1 LHALLAS
8 LSLVPPPAPEA
19 AVFGTLLL
27 GFACCFSLPVL
38 LMAGLLYG
46 GKVQWG
52 GLRRLI
58 TSARPTPIADLGSSG
73 EAVRVTGRVAAI
85 PDPVLFEGVP
95 CAFVRLQVDGVRYSQ
110 IDERPTYGGIE
121 GGKVVRDFWLE
132 DATGR
137 VWVEPQPVD
146 PRLLGPGEAASVPQA
161 LEATDL
167 LGLTG
172 EGASA
177 LGAGGASGTLW
188 RWPVGTALTV
198 LGRVERRGG
207 VPVLVKPSRIG
218 LPVSPLDPTQM
229 RAAAGRASGLGT
241 LALWIVLLAGGFFA
255 GVFFLGALSFFVK
268 ALRG

>member
-1 LHALLAS
+1 MAHAFA
-8 LSLVPPPAPEA
+8 PPPAPEA
-19 AVFGTLLL
+19 AIFGTVLL

-58 TSARPTPIADLGSSG
+58 TSARPTSIADLGATRG
-73 EAVRVTGRVAAI
+73 AVRVVGRVASV

-110 IDERPTYGGIE
+110 IDERPAYGGIE

-146 PRLLGPGEAASVPQA
+146 PRLLGPGEPASVSQA

-172 EGASA
+172 EGATA
-177 LGAGGASGTLW
+177 MGGGGASGTLW
-188 RWPVGTALTV
+188 RWPVGTTLSV
-198 LGRVERRGG
+198 LGNVEMRGG
-207 VPVLVKPSRIG
+207 VPVLVRPSRLG
-218 LPVSPLDPTQM
+218 LPVSPLDEAGM
-229 RAAAGRASGLGT
+229 LAAAGKAMGLGT
-241 LALWIVLLAGGFFA
+241 LALWVVLLAGGFFSA
-255 GVFFLGALSFFVK
+255 IFFLGALSFFVK